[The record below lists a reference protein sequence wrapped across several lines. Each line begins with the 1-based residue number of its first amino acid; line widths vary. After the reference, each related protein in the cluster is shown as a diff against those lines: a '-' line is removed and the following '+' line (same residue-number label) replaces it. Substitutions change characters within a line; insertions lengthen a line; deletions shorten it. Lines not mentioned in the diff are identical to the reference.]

1 MRTVAFWL
9 DFRAGVEKPGLGD
22 EHRIVFYGPREVDMR
37 KSELLGRLVRG
48 EEVRR
53 RPCPRHLGRMWCSW
67 GLDEARR
74 RCPCDGTGWLP
85 NDYDGPMPEPRSE
98 EK

>member
-9 DFRAGVEKPGLGD
+9 DFRAGVTRLGD
-22 EHRIVFYGPREVDMR
+22 PEAPRLYGPREVDMR
-37 KSELLGRLVRG
+37 KSALLGRLVRG

-53 RPCPRHLGRMWCSW
+53 RPCPRHRGEMWCGW
-67 GLDEARR
+67 GLTEAARP
-74 RCPCDGTGWLP
+74 CPCEGTGWLP
-85 NDYDGPMPEPRSE
+85 NDYDGPMPTPRE

>member
-9 DFRAGVEKPGLGD
+9 DFRAGVEHPGHD
-22 EHRIVFYGPREVDMR
+22 QERTVFYGPREVDMR
-37 KSELLGRLVRG
+37 KSALLGRLVRG

-53 RPCPRHLGRMWCSW
+53 RACPRHKGRRWCAW
-67 GLDEARR
+67 GFEEFRW

-85 NDYDGPMPEPRSE
+85 NDFDGPMPTPKGE